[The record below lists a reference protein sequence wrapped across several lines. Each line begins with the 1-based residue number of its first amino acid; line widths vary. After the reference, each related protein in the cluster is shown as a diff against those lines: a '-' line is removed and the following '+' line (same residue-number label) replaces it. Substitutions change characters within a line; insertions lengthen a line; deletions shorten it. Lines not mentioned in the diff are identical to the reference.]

1 MLLVQ
6 TIVTLSFTLLNQTS
20 KTILESMICF
30 TSACLRVDG
39 TAGLALFLRGNSAPF
54 PPALGE
60 ILVIDV
66 QLTRRILAVFGLM
79 QKLRRCSNAP
89 TAEYKTGPSWQI
101 LALLSQSALD
111 HQLFLVS
118 TVFPGVSCGMQ
129 REPSPMATSNTVE
142 SRPAGAARNARW
154 CSECRH

>member
-1 MLLVQ
+1 M
-6 TIVTLSFTLLNQTS
+6 T
-20 KTILESMICF
+20 CF

-39 TAGLALFLRGNSAPF
+39 TAGLAPFLRGKSEPF

-89 TAEYKTGPSWQI
+89 IAEYKKGPSWQI

-129 REPSPMATSNTVE
+129 T
-142 SRPAGAARNARW
+142 GAQPNGQFQH
-154 CSECRH
+154 C

>member
-20 KTILESMICF
+20 KTILESMSCF

-89 TAEYKTGPSWQI
+89 TAEYKTGPSW
-101 LALLSQSALD
+101 
-111 HQLFLVS
+111 
-118 TVFPGVSCGMQ
+118 
-129 REPSPMATSNTVE
+129 
-142 SRPAGAARNARW
+142 
-154 CSECRH
+154 

>member
-39 TAGLALFLRGNSAPF
+39 TAGLAPFLRGKSEPF

-66 QLTRRILAVFGLM
+66 QLTRRILAVFG
-79 QKLRRCSNAP
+79 
-89 TAEYKTGPSWQI
+89 
-101 LALLSQSALD
+101 
-111 HQLFLVS
+111 
-118 TVFPGVSCGMQ
+118 
-129 REPSPMATSNTVE
+129 
-142 SRPAGAARNARW
+142 
-154 CSECRH
+154 